1 MSIDA
6 FINKLENS
14 LNQLVTLNIVT
25 AVGAAKVVMTSE
37 ASGGAKV
44 VMTRE
49 ADGAATKIVGG
60 EGTTKVIW
68 TTINL
73 AQGDI
78 TTVIDPEFQGD
89 SGKEIREFHKSR
101 ETQGLEI
108 IRGNISAL
116 KELVSLLGAAVDHKN
131 THPAA
136 SAAAAPKV

>member
-6 FINKLENS
+6 FIRKLENC

-25 AVGAAKVVMTSE
+25 AVGAAKVDIKSDE
-37 ASGGAKV
+37 AG
-44 VMTRE
+44 
-49 ADGAATKIVGG
+49 GAATKIEVGDG
-60 EGTTKVIW
+60 STKVIW
-68 TTINL
+68 TAINL

-78 TTVIDPEFQGD
+78 TTVIDPEFQGE
-89 SGKEIREFHKSR
+89 SGKELREFHKSR

-116 KELVSLLGAAVDHKN
+116 KELVSLLGDAMDHKN

-136 SAAAAPKV
+136 TPPLAPKV